1 MYPTAYC
8 KGVNSRVSFNSILY
22 GMKDSYID
30 TGAKVVLQN
39 EGTRGQVVARTIAT
53 DNAQIY
59 ARGFLQGEH
68 DASKAHLECRGLL
81 LSDNAQI
88 YAIPELLAKAKG
100 SDLSHEAAVGKI
112 SEEQVQYLMAR
123 GFTEDEA
130 TALIVR
136 GFMDVSI
143 FGLPKNLENEIRR
156 MVDITAI
163 KAL

>member
-1 MYPTAYC
+1 
-8 KGVNSRVSFNSILY
+8 
-22 GMKDSYID
+22 
-30 TGAKVVLQN
+30 
-39 EGTRGQVVARTIAT
+39 
-53 DNAQIY
+53 
-59 ARGFLQGEH
+59 
-68 DASKAHLECRGLL
+68 L

-112 SEEQVQYLMAR
+112 AEEQVQYLMAR